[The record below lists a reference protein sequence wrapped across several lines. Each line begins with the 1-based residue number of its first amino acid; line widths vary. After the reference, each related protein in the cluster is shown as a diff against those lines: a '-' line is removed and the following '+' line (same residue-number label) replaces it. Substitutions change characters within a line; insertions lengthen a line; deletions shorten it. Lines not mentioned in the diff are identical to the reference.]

1 MKNIYGTTLALL
13 SKAIQFSMSFIIPQS
28 QSRSFQ
34 TPINFLY
41 KLVFVPIL
49 TYVLW
54 CLLIMK
60 STQVQAAEI
69 RFLWRVHGVMLYE
82 W

>member
-49 TYVLW
+49 TYVL
-54 CLLIMK
+54 
-60 STQVQAAEI
+60 
-69 RFLWRVHGVMLYE
+69 
-82 W
+82 